1 MNLFKILLTFSIIYS
16 FSIGQVKALENK
28 ILLKI
33 DNEIITSLD
42 VLNEI
47 EYLKLINKDLKNIE
61 KKKLFE
67 ISKNSIIREKI
78 KIIELRKYI
87 ENLEVEEKYADLLIK
102 DFFERLNI
110 ENKDMFEEFLKK
122 KDLEIDFIKKK
133 IEIEILWNQLIV
145 SKFSK
150 EIKLDEKKIRD
161 EILKNNI
168 QKEFLLSEIVFNLED
183 NQKLEEK
190 LLRIKKD
197 IERSN
202 FSNAALI
209 HSISNSSNNGGN
221 LGWIKFNSL
230 NKKIKDKIKN
240 TLIGNYT
247 KPIVIPGGFLIL
259 KIEDQRETDVIENID
274 KEIEIIKK
282 EIANKQLNQLSN
294 VYFNKIKK
302 EIQFNEF

>member
-1 MNLFKILLTFSIIYS
+1 M
-16 FSIGQVKALENK
+16 
-28 ILLKI
+28 
-33 DNEIITSLD
+33 
-42 VLNEI
+42 
-47 EYLKLINKDLKNIE
+47 
-61 KKKLFE
+61 
-67 ISKNSIIREKI
+67 
-78 KIIELRKYI
+78 
-87 ENLEVEEKYADLLIK
+87 
-102 DFFERLNI
+102 
-110 ENKDMFEEFLKK
+110 
-122 KDLEIDFIKKK
+122 
-133 IEIEILWNQLIV
+133 
-145 SKFSK
+145 
-150 EIKLDEKKIRD
+150 KKIRD

-240 TLIGNYT
+240 TFIGNYT
-247 KPIVIPGGFLIL
+247 NPIVIPGGFFIL
-259 KIEDQRETDVIENID
+259 KVEDQRKTDIIENID

-282 EIANKQLNQLSN
+282 EIANKQLNQFSN
-294 VYFNKIKK
+294 NNFNKIKK

>member
-16 FSIGQVKALENK
+16 FSFGQVKALENK

-240 TLIGNYT
+240 TFIGNYT

-294 VYFNKIKK
+294 MYFNKIKK

>member
-16 FSIGQVKALENK
+16 FSFGQLKALENK

-33 DNEIITSLD
+33 DNEIITSFD

-47 EYLKLINKDLKNIE
+47 EYLRLINKDLENIE
-61 KKKLFE
+61 KKKIFE

-78 KIIELRKYI
+78 KIIELRRYI
-87 ENLEVEEKYADLLIK
+87 ENLEVEEEYADLLIK

-122 KDLEIDFIKKK
+122 KVLELILLKK

-150 EIKLDEKKIRD
+150 EIMLDEKKIRD

-240 TLIGNYT
+240 NFIYNYT

-294 VYFNKIKK
+294 MYFNKIKK

>member
-1 MNLFKILLTFSIIYS
+1 
-16 FSIGQVKALENK
+16 
-28 ILLKI
+28 
-33 DNEIITSLD
+33 
-42 VLNEI
+42 
-47 EYLKLINKDLKNIE
+47 
-61 KKKLFE
+61 
-67 ISKNSIIREKI
+67 
-78 KIIELRKYI
+78 
-87 ENLEVEEKYADLLIK
+87 
-102 DFFERLNI
+102 
-110 ENKDMFEEFLKK
+110 MFEEFLKK

-240 TLIGNYT
+240 TFIGNYT

-294 VYFNKIKK
+294 MYFNKIKK

>member
-16 FSIGQVKALENK
+16 FSFGQVKALENK

-47 EYLKLINKDLKNIE
+47 EYLKLINNDLKNIE
-61 KKKLFE
+61 KKKLLK

-240 TLIGNYT
+240 TFIGNYT

-282 EIANKQLNQLSN
+282 EIANKQLNQFSN
-294 VYFNKIKK
+294 MYFNKIKK

>member
-1 MNLFKILLTFSIIYS
+1 MILL
-16 FSIGQVKALENK
+16 
-28 ILLKI
+28 
-33 DNEIITSLD
+33 
-42 VLNEI
+42 
-47 EYLKLINKDLKNIE
+47 
-61 KKKLFE
+61 
-67 ISKNSIIREKI
+67 
-78 KIIELRKYI
+78 
-87 ENLEVEEKYADLLIK
+87 
-102 DFFERLNI
+102 
-110 ENKDMFEEFLKK
+110 
-122 KDLEIDFIKKK
+122 KKK

-240 TLIGNYT
+240 TFIGNYT

-282 EIANKQLNQLSN
+282 EIANKQLNQFSN
-294 VYFNKIKK
+294 MYFNKIKK

>member
-16 FSIGQVKALENK
+16 FSFGQVKALENK

-133 IEIEILWNQLIV
+133 IEIEIIRNQLIV

-240 TLIGNYT
+240 TFIGNYT

-294 VYFNKIKK
+294 MYFNKIKK

>member
-1 MNLFKILLTFSIIYS
+1 M
-16 FSIGQVKALENK
+16 
-28 ILLKI
+28 
-33 DNEIITSLD
+33 
-42 VLNEI
+42 
-47 EYLKLINKDLKNIE
+47 
-61 KKKLFE
+61 
-67 ISKNSIIREKI
+67 
-78 KIIELRKYI
+78 
-87 ENLEVEEKYADLLIK
+87 
-102 DFFERLNI
+102 
-110 ENKDMFEEFLKK
+110 
-122 KDLEIDFIKKK
+122 
-133 IEIEILWNQLIV
+133 
-145 SKFSK
+145 
-150 EIKLDEKKIRD
+150 
-161 EILKNNI
+161 
-168 QKEFLLSEIVFNLED
+168 
-183 NQKLEEK
+183 
-190 LLRIKKD
+190 LRIKD

-240 TLIGNYT
+240 TFIGNYT

-294 VYFNKIKK
+294 MYFNKIKK

>member
-1 MNLFKILLTFSIIYS
+1 M
-16 FSIGQVKALENK
+16 
-28 ILLKI
+28 
-33 DNEIITSLD
+33 
-42 VLNEI
+42 
-47 EYLKLINKDLKNIE
+47 
-61 KKKLFE
+61 
-67 ISKNSIIREKI
+67 
-78 KIIELRKYI
+78 
-87 ENLEVEEKYADLLIK
+87 
-102 DFFERLNI
+102 
-110 ENKDMFEEFLKK
+110 KK

-209 HSISNSSNNGGN
+209 HSISNSSNNGGSV
-221 LGWIKFNSL
+221 K
-230 NKKIKDKIKN
+230 
-240 TLIGNYT
+240 
-247 KPIVIPGGFLIL
+247 
-259 KIEDQRETDVIENID
+259 
-274 KEIEIIKK
+274 
-282 EIANKQLNQLSN
+282 
-294 VYFNKIKK
+294 
-302 EIQFNEF
+302 

>member
-1 MNLFKILLTFSIIYS
+1 M
-16 FSIGQVKALENK
+16 
-28 ILLKI
+28 
-33 DNEIITSLD
+33 
-42 VLNEI
+42 
-47 EYLKLINKDLKNIE
+47 
-61 KKKLFE
+61 
-67 ISKNSIIREKI
+67 
-78 KIIELRKYI
+78 
-87 ENLEVEEKYADLLIK
+87 VEEKYADLLIK

-240 TLIGNYT
+240 TFIGNYT

-282 EIANKQLNQLSN
+282 EIANKQLNQFSN
-294 VYFNKIKK
+294 MYFNKIKK
-302 EIQFNEF
+302 EIKFNEF

>member
-16 FSIGQVKALENK
+16 FSFGQVKALENK

-110 ENKDMFEEFLKK
+110 ENKDMFKKFLKK
-122 KDLEIDFIKKK
+122 KGLNIDFIKKK
-133 IEIEILWNQLIV
+133 N
-145 SKFSK
+145 
-150 EIKLDEKKIRD
+150 
-161 EILKNNI
+161 
-168 QKEFLLSEIVFNLED
+168 
-183 NQKLEEK
+183 
-190 LLRIKKD
+190 
-197 IERSN
+197 
-202 FSNAALI
+202 
-209 HSISNSSNNGGN
+209 
-221 LGWIKFNSL
+221 
-230 NKKIKDKIKN
+230 
-240 TLIGNYT
+240 
-247 KPIVIPGGFLIL
+247 
-259 KIEDQRETDVIENID
+259 
-274 KEIEIIKK
+274 
-282 EIANKQLNQLSN
+282 
-294 VYFNKIKK
+294 
-302 EIQFNEF
+302 

>member
-294 VYFNKIKK
+294 MYFNKIKK

>member
-16 FSIGQVKALENK
+16 FSFGQVKALENK

-33 DNEIITSLD
+33 DNEIITSFD

-47 EYLKLINKDLKNIE
+47 EYLRLINKDLENIE
-61 KKKLFE
+61 KKKIFE

-78 KIIELRKYI
+78 KIIELRRYI
-87 ENLEVEEKYADLLIK
+87 ENLEVEQEYSDLLIK

-110 ENKDMFEEFLKK
+110 ENKDMFKKFLKK
-122 KDLEIDFIKKK
+122 KGLEIDFIKKK

-145 SKFSK
+145 SKFTK
-150 EIKLDEKKIRD
+150 EIKIDEKKIRD

-168 QKEFLLSEIVFNLED
+168 QKELLLSEIVFNLED

-190 LLRIKKD
+190 FLKIKKD
-197 IERSN
+197 IEKSN

-209 HSISNSSNNGGN
+209 HGISNSANNGGT

-230 NKKIKDKIKN
+230 NKKIKDNIKN
-240 TLIGNYT
+240 ISIGNFT
-247 KPIVIPGGFLIL
+247 NPIIIPGGFLIL

-274 KEIEIIKK
+274 KEIEIIKN

-302 EIQFNEF
+302 EVQFNEF

>member
-16 FSIGQVKALENK
+16 FSFGQVKALENK

-133 IEIEILWNQLIV
+133 N
-145 SKFSK
+145 
-150 EIKLDEKKIRD
+150 
-161 EILKNNI
+161 
-168 QKEFLLSEIVFNLED
+168 
-183 NQKLEEK
+183 
-190 LLRIKKD
+190 
-197 IERSN
+197 
-202 FSNAALI
+202 
-209 HSISNSSNNGGN
+209 
-221 LGWIKFNSL
+221 
-230 NKKIKDKIKN
+230 
-240 TLIGNYT
+240 
-247 KPIVIPGGFLIL
+247 
-259 KIEDQRETDVIENID
+259 
-274 KEIEIIKK
+274 
-282 EIANKQLNQLSN
+282 
-294 VYFNKIKK
+294 
-302 EIQFNEF
+302 

>member
-133 IEIEILWNQLIV
+133 I
-145 SKFSK
+145 
-150 EIKLDEKKIRD
+150 
-161 EILKNNI
+161 
-168 QKEFLLSEIVFNLED
+168 
-183 NQKLEEK
+183 
-190 LLRIKKD
+190 
-197 IERSN
+197 
-202 FSNAALI
+202 
-209 HSISNSSNNGGN
+209 
-221 LGWIKFNSL
+221 
-230 NKKIKDKIKN
+230 
-240 TLIGNYT
+240 
-247 KPIVIPGGFLIL
+247 
-259 KIEDQRETDVIENID
+259 
-274 KEIEIIKK
+274 
-282 EIANKQLNQLSN
+282 
-294 VYFNKIKK
+294 
-302 EIQFNEF
+302 

>member
-16 FSIGQVKALENK
+16 FSFGQVKALENK

-240 TLIGNYT
+240 TFIGNYT

-282 EIANKQLNQLSN
+282 EIANKQLNQFSN
-294 VYFNKIKK
+294 MYFNKIKK

>member
-16 FSIGQVKALENK
+16 FSFGQVKALENK

-47 EYLKLINKDLKNIE
+47 EYLKLINKDLENIE
-61 KKKLFE
+61 KKKIFE
-67 ISKNSIIREKI
+67 ISKNSIVREKI
-78 KIIELRKYI
+78 KIIELRRYI
-87 ENLEVEEKYADLLIK
+87 ENLEVEQEYSDLLIK
-102 DFFERLNI
+102 DFFKRLNI
-110 ENKDMFEEFLKK
+110 ENKDMFKKFLKK
-122 KDLEIDFIKKK
+122 KGLEIDFIKKK

-145 SKFSK
+145 SKFTK
-150 EIKLDEKKIRD
+150 EIKLDENKIRD

-168 QKEFLLSEIVFNLED
+168 QKELLLSEIVFNLED

-190 LLRIKKD
+190 FLKIKKD
-197 IERSN
+197 IEKSN

-209 HSISNSSNNGGN
+209 HSISNSANNGGT
-221 LGWIKFNSL
+221 LGWIKLNSL
-230 NKKIKDKIKN
+230 NKKIKDNIKN
-240 TLIGNYT
+240 TSNGNFT
-247 KPIVIPGGFLIL
+247 NPIVIPGGFLIL

-274 KEIEIIKK
+274 KEIEIIKN

-302 EIQFNEF
+302 EVQFNEY

>member
-16 FSIGQVKALENK
+16 FSFGQVKALENK

-61 KKKLFE
+61 KKKFFE

-240 TLIGNYT
+240 TFIGNYT

-294 VYFNKIKK
+294 MYFNKIKK